1 MSVVSAPVCSDCG
14 RRIPWDATHLP
25 ASAHGQRRRIRRH
38 GSPSELVLPHRR
50 SPTNVPPDPRLRRID
65 HRDDPQDARLRL
77 VERPGPQNIKD
88 VSGDLF
94 DAIRRETGLRNL
106 GNRRIEFAVQFP
118 VPALRATPT
127 VYSEVRT
134 DLCGHAV

>member
-1 MSVVSAPVCSDCG
+1 MMSK
-14 RRIPWDATHLP
+14 
-25 ASAHGQRRRIRRH
+25 
-38 GSPSELVLPHRR
+38 R
-50 SPTNVPPDPRLRRID
+50 STCPENRDRYTPDPRLRRID